1 MELTVQFDIKYTNS
15 LIDFSPDPKLAGCVT
30 QPPVALAAHY
40 QHFHLGGFIQ
50 NDHLHIIDNG
60 KGHDKYGNK

>member
-1 MELTVQFDIKYTNS
+1 MEV
-15 LIDFSPDPKLAGCVT
+15 SPDPKLAGCVT

-40 QHFHLGGFIQ
+40 QHFHLGGFVQ

-60 KGHDKYGNK
+60 KGHDKAGNK